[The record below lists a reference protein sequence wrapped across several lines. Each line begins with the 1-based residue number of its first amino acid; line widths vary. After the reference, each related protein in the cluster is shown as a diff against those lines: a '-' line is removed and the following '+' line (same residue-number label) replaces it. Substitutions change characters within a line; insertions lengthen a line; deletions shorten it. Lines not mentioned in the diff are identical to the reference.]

1 MWLDRIPLWF
11 LVIVAVYMLLA
22 PFTPRPHIL
31 EKIIMLKDGVLTR
44 PLDMFDLVFHLI
56 PVTLL
61 VIRLVRMVRQRDRG

>member
-11 LVIVAVYMLLA
+11 LVIVAFYMLLA
-22 PFTPRPHIL
+22 PFTPMPHVL

>member
-11 LVIVAVYMLLA
+11 LIIVAFYMLLA
-22 PFTPRPHIL
+22 PFSPMPHVL

>member
-1 MWLDRIPLWF
+1 MWLDRIPLWL
-11 LVIVAVYMLLA
+11 LVSVAVYMLLA
-22 PFTPRPHIL
+22 PFTPMPHVL

>member
-11 LVIVAVYMLLA
+11 LIIVAFYMLLA
-22 PFTPRPHIL
+22 PFTPMPHVL

>member
-11 LVIVAVYMLLA
+11 LVIVAFYMLLA
-22 PFTPRPHIL
+22 PFSPMPHVL